1 MNLHRI
7 NIIIGREYL
16 NRVKKKSFLIVT
28 FLVPVLFA
36 ALCLLPA
43 LIINGLNEESKT
55 LAVVDESS
63 VVMPY
68 LQDSELVSYKDCTGR
83 SVEELKAELGE
94 SDYDAILAISPLD
107 TVARTVS
114 ADIFSLKPLG
124 IELGEIVNSRINDA
138 IEAYRISTYDIEDL
152 KVIMEEV
159 KADVKLRSYTLD
171 EEGKETINE
180 SGVFMIVSMVLGMII
195 YMFIVIFGGMVMS
208 SVIEEKSS
216 RVVEVLVSS
225 VKATELMFGKIIG
238 IALVAITQFLLWV
251 VLTAA
256 IIGIVGSIA
265 GPSLLADTDPATMVQ
280 MSAGVDAAQAEAI
293 ASAMSEP
300 GEMSVILTTLKNMPI
315 ATILVC
321 FLVFFVFGYMLYA
334 SLFAAIGSAVEN
346 EGDTQQL
353 QIPVTI
359 PILIGFF
366 IAIYAFKA
374 PESPL
379 VFWGSMIPFTSP
391 IVMLA
396 RLPFGVPAWE
406 IIVSIVLLIAT
417 VVLCAWISAKIYRVG
432 ILVFGKKSTFKDLWK
447 WLKQK

>member
-36 ALCLLPA
+36 ALCMLPA

-114 ADIFSLKPLG
+114 AEIFSLKPLG

-138 IEAYRISTYDIEDL
+138 VEAYRISTYDIEDL

-265 GPSLLADTDPATMVQ
+265 GPSLLADADPATMVQ

-300 GEMSVILTTLKNMPI
+300 DEMSVILTTLKNMPI

-447 WLKQK
+447 WFKQD

>member
-36 ALCLLPA
+36 ALCMLPA

-114 ADIFSLKPLG
+114 AEIFSLKPLG

-138 IEAYRISTYDIEDL
+138 VEAYRISTYDIEDL

-225 VKATELMFGKIIG
+225 VKVTELMFGKIIG

-265 GPSLLADTDPATMVQ
+265 GPSLLADADPATMVQ

-447 WLKQK
+447 WFKQD

>member
-138 IEAYRISTYDIEDL
+138 VEAYRISTYDIEDL

-447 WLKQK
+447 WFKQD

>member
-36 ALCLLPA
+36 ALCMLPA

-138 IEAYRISTYDIEDL
+138 VEAYRISTYDIEDL

-256 IIGIVGSIA
+256 IIGIFGSIA
-265 GPSLLADTDPATMVQ
+265 GPSLLADADPATMVQ

-447 WLKQK
+447 WFKQD

>member
-36 ALCLLPA
+36 ALCMLPA

-138 IEAYRISTYDIEDL
+138 VEAYRISTYDIEDL

-265 GPSLLADTDPATMVQ
+265 GPSLLADADPATMVQ

-447 WLKQK
+447 WFKQE

>member
-107 TVARTVS
+107 TVSRTVS

-138 IEAYRISTYDIEDL
+138 VEAYRISTYDIEDL

-447 WLKQK
+447 WFKQD

>member
-114 ADIFSLKPLG
+114 AEIFSLKPLG

-152 KVIMEEV
+152 KVLMEEV

-447 WLKQK
+447 WFKQD

>member
-16 NRVKKKSFLIVT
+16 TRVKKKSFLIVT

-36 ALCLLPA
+36 ALCILPA

-63 VVMPY
+63 IVMPY
-68 LQDSELVSYKDCTGR
+68 LQDSELVSYKDCSER
-83 SVEELKAELGE
+83 SVEELKAGLQE
-94 SDYDAILAISPLD
+94 SGYDAVLAISPLD
-107 TVARTVS
+107 TLARTVT

-124 IELGEIVNSRINDA
+124 LELGELVNSRINDA
-138 IEAYRISTYDIEDL
+138 VEAYRISTYNIEDL

-265 GPSLLADTDPATMVQ
+265 GPSLLAGSDPAAMVQ

-293 ASAMSEP
+293 AAAMSEP
-300 GEMSVILTTLKNMPI
+300 DEMSVIFTTLKNMPI

-374 PESPL
+374 PDSPL

-432 ILVFGKKSTFKDLWK
+432 ILIFGKKSTFKDLWK
-447 WLKQK
+447 WFKQD

>member
-36 ALCLLPA
+36 ALCMLPA

-138 IEAYRISTYDIEDL
+138 VEAYRISTYDIEDL

-265 GPSLLADTDPATMVQ
+265 GPSLLAAADPATMVQ

-447 WLKQK
+447 WFKQD

>member
-68 LQDSELVSYKDCTGR
+68 LQDSELVSYKDCTGC

-138 IEAYRISTYDIEDL
+138 VEAYRISTYDIEDL

-447 WLKQK
+447 WFKQD

>member
-36 ALCLLPA
+36 ALCMLPA

-114 ADIFSLKPLG
+114 AEIFSLKPLG

-138 IEAYRISTYDIEDL
+138 VEAYRISTYDIEDL

-265 GPSLLADTDPATMVQ
+265 GPSLLADADPATMVQ

-417 VVLCAWISAKIYRVG
+417 VVLCAWVSAKIYRVG

-447 WLKQK
+447 WFKQD

>member
-138 IEAYRISTYDIEDL
+138 VEAYRISTYDIEDL

-300 GEMSVILTTLKNMPI
+300 GEMSIILTTLKNMPI

-447 WLKQK
+447 WFKQD

>member
-36 ALCLLPA
+36 ALCMLPA

-138 IEAYRISTYDIEDL
+138 VEAYRISTYDIEDL

-265 GPSLLADTDPATMVQ
+265 GPSLLADADPATMVQ

-432 ILVFGKKSTFKDLWK
+432 ILVFGKKSTFKYLWK
-447 WLKQK
+447 WFKQD